1 MPMTW
6 EFFDKYCD
14 EAYAAISPDFLGDGA
29 RTPSGFDLGQL
40 QSDLAQITSK

>member
-6 EFFDKYCD
+6 EFFDKYWRRGLCRD
-14 EAYAAISPDFLGDGA
+14 QPELQRRA

-40 QSDLAQITSK
+40 QSDLAQITST